1 MLLGNFEVA
10 EKSYQV
16 IRSLDKLNFLYSSVG
31 SFQKLKKM
39 QGVAN
44 SLNDHTLRFNTSLFV
59 GDVAE
64 RVKVLA
70 ETGQIP
76 LAYLMAKSHGL
87 KEFEQTLEE
96 SIRTMEGVDQEK
108 IFEQAEKY

>member
-1 MLLGNFEVA
+1 MTKLRRMQQVA
-10 EKSYQV
+10 Q
-16 IRSLDKLNFLYSSVG
+16 SV
-31 SFQKLKKM
+31 
-39 QGVAN
+39 
-44 SLNDHTLRFNTSLFV
+44 NDHTLRFNTAMLV

-76 LAYLMAKSHGL
+76 LAYLTAKAHGL

-96 SIRTMEGVDQEK
+96 SIRTMDGVDADA
-108 IFEQAEKY
+108 IIEQAEKYSRRGKALLPLRPLYT